1 MNQELGDL
9 VRLPKTTF
17 TRTSTPPIDKEKRAF
32 AARFFFL
39 PITLP
44 IGEDGMLWGR
54 VTQPSSA
61 AFFSELVPV

>member
-1 MNQELGDL
+1 MLGAQ
-9 VRLPKTTF
+9 
-17 TRTSTPPIDKEKRAF
+17 EKRAF

>member
-1 MNQELGDL
+1 M
-9 VRLPKTTF
+9 LPKTTF

-44 IGEDGMLWGR
+44 IGEHGMLWGS
-54 VTQPSSA
+54 VTRTQRWA
-61 AFFSELVPV
+61 KVA